1 MVRLL
6 LAISLLSGLL
16 AAGCS
21 THYYQVTDPESGK
34 TYYTNNVDRVWQGG
48 ALNFEDVQSGTSVT
62 LQNSEV
68 KELSEGEFMARLALN
83 QPSRPTVKVHYLND
97 DF

>member
-1 MVRLL
+1 VPNLL
-6 LAISLLSGLL
+6 LAVSLLIGLI
-16 AAGCS
+16 ATGCS
-21 THYYQVTDPESGK
+21 IHYYQVTDPESGK

-48 ALNFEDVQSGTSVT
+48 ALNFEDVKSGSSVT

-83 QPSRPTVKVHYLND
+83 QPSRRTVEANFLNVE
-97 DF
+97 F